1 MESARPRI
9 AAATGLMFAA
19 AVAAGAILGEI
30 KEFDTPGDLVLRAS
44 NEVAGTSL
52 LLTGFAAIFFF
63 WFASTLAGRIRQL
76 EGGSGRLA
84 AAVNGSGA
92 IIAGVLA
99 LSVAVGF
106 AARNSGSTDLAVL
119 TTALLDGPGL
129 FFPAA
134 VFLGAGSLVAIRTPS
149 IPAYSMWSARLILL
163 LGLSYGALAG
173 LQLFKNYAWINE
185 TGYISFVIAI
195 IVTSIIGIRRWED
208 MDDKPRSG
216 RPSPPA
222 APEPE
227 VAVPVAPARAARPAT
242 RKPKAKKAAPR
253 KR

>member
-9 AAATGLMFAA
+9 AAATGLMFAVAIA
-19 AVAAGAILGEI
+19 ATGIIGEI

-44 NEVAGTSL
+44 NEVAGTTM

-99 LSVAVGF
+99 ISVGVGF

-119 TTALLDGPGL
+119 TTALLDGPAL

-134 VFLGAGSLVAIRTPS
+134 VFLGAGALVAIRTPS
-149 IPAYSMWSARLILL
+149 IPAYSMWSARIILL

-195 IVTSIIGIRRWED
+195 IVTSVIGIIRWED
-208 MDDKPRSG
+208 MDDRPRSG
-216 RPSPPA
+216 RPASPPPPA
-222 APEPE
+222 KEPE
-227 VAVPVAPARAARPAT
+227 VAAPMAPARPAT
-242 RKPKAKKAAPR
+242 RKPKARKAAPR

>member
-19 AVAAGAILGEI
+19 AGLAAAILGEL
-30 KEFDTPGDLVLRAS
+30 KDFETPGDLVLRAS
-44 NEVAGTSL
+44 NEVSGTWL
-52 LLTGFAAIFFF
+52 LLIGFAAIFFF

-92 IIAGVLA
+92 IIGGVLA
-99 LSVAVGF
+99 LSVAIGF

-119 TTALLDGPGL
+119 TTALLNGPGL
-129 FFPAA
+129 FFPTA

-149 IPAYSMWSARLILL
+149 IPAYSMWSARIIML

-185 TGYISFVIAI
+185 TGYISFVAAI
-195 IVTSIIGIRRWED
+195 VVTSIIGIVRWED
-208 MDDKPRSG
+208 MDDRPRSG
-216 RPSPPA
+216 RPTPPPAREPEPETPA
-222 APEPE
+222 AP
-227 VAVPVAPARAARPAT
+227 ARTTRPAA

>member
-1 MESARPRI
+1 MERARPRI

-19 AVAAGAILGEI
+19 AIAAGAIISEM
-30 KEFDTPGDLVLRAS
+30 KDFQTPGDLALRAS
-44 NEVAGTSL
+44 NEVFGSVS
-52 LLTGFAAIFFF
+52 LLTGFGAIFFF

-92 IIAGVLA
+92 IIAGTLA

-119 TTALLDGPGL
+119 LTGLLDGPGL
-129 FFPAA
+129 YFPAA
-134 VFLGAGSLVAIRTPS
+134 VFLGAGSLVALRTPS
-149 IPAYSMWSARLILL
+149 IPNYSMWSARIILL
-163 LGLSYGALAG
+163 LGLTYGALAG

-185 TGYISFVIAI
+185 TGYISFVVAI
-195 IVTSIIGIRRWED
+195 IVTSLIGIQRWGD

-216 RPSPPA
+216 RPAASA
-222 APEPE
+222 APAP
-227 VAVPVAPARAARPAT
+227 ATTAPAAPARAAA